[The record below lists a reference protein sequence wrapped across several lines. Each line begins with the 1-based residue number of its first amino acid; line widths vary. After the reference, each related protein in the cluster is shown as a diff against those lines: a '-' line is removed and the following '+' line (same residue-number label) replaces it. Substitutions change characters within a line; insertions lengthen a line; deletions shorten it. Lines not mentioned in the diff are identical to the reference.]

1 MVLPSV
7 RDEWIRPN
15 FETFGQCCSNK
26 DADPASN
33 DLSSEI
39 AVSRT
44 INDIG
49 VQHCLRGLDASNGF
63 QPLDGH
69 AEMGVGPPLAL
80 EEKTSD
86 ITAACAARFAGVTA
100 WV

>member
-1 MVLPSV
+1 LRERQRFDSVLTATVRYEPEAAPDLRNKPLFLAVGTPFSFGHGPASV
-7 RDEWIRPN
+7 RDEWIRPT

-39 AVSRT
+39 AESGT

-49 VQHCLRGLDASNGF
+49 VQHCLKEF
-63 QPLDGH
+63 CP
-69 AEMGVGPPLAL
+69 
-80 EEKTSD
+80 
-86 ITAACAARFAGVTA
+86 
-100 WV
+100 